1 MRRSRPRRAAE
12 VLEPVAAASAPRTQ
26 LGAIQAVWTDAVGE
40 GIASAA
46 RPISFGGGELTVS
59 CESATWAQEL
69 DLLSPKLMDALSER
83 LAAEQMPARIKFVCG

>member
-12 VLEPVAAASAPRTQ
+12 ALEPVAAASAPRTQ

-40 GIASAA
+40 GIAAAA
-46 RPISFGGGELTVS
+46 RPTSFSGDELTVS

-69 DLLSPKLMDALSER
+69 DLLSAKLMDALSKR
-83 LAAEQMPARIKFVCG
+83 LAGEQMPARIKFICG